1 MTIAPAFLGY
11 TARLRQF
18 MAQTGA
24 HETAESKPWMEERF
38 SGLAL
43 ELFALQF
50 DGNPVY
56 RKLCEAGG
64 LSPRAVSHWEH
75 IPAVPIGAFKEFEL
89 TSLTEAQ
96 RTTVFHSSGT
106 TGHRPSRHFHN
117 ATSLALYEASLLSW
131 FQSHMLPELD
141 AVWQNGL
148 SEGDGRPVFVILTPP
163 AAQAPHSSLV
173 HMFETVR
180 REFGAPASMFG
191 GSIEPDGAW
200 SLHLGPIDEALQAS
214 IRANRPAVLLG
225 TAFNFVHLLEHQI
238 AQKQRYKL
246 PVGSRVLETGGYKGR
261 SRAFPKVELRALIA
275 EYLGIPLSHIIGE
288 YGMSELSS
296 QAYDAVAGKTG
307 DAENGIRTFRFPPW
321 TRVRI
326 VSPETGVDAPEG
338 EAGLV
343 RLLDLA
349 NVSSVLAIQTDDVGM
364 RRGYEFELV
373 GRGPTAEPRG
383 CSLMAL

>member
-1 MTIAPAFLGY
+1 
-11 TARLRQF
+11 
-18 MAQTGA
+18 
-24 HETAESKPWMEERF
+24 MEERF
-38 SGLAL
+38 SALAL

-56 RKLCEAGG
+56 RKFCEGRG

-75 IPAVPIGAFKEFEL
+75 IPAVPISAFKEFEL
-89 TSLTEAQ
+89 TSLAEGQ

-131 FQSHMLPELD
+131 FQPHMLPELG
-141 AVWQNGL
+141 AVWRHGV
-148 SEGDGRPVFVILTPP
+148 SEGDCRPVLVILTPP
-163 AAQAPHSSLV
+163 GAQAPHSSLV

-191 GSIEPDGAW
+191 GAIEADGAW
-200 SLHLGPIDEALQAS
+200 SLHLGPIDEALQGS
-214 IRANRPAVLLG
+214 IRANRPAMLLG
-225 TAFNFVHLLEHQI
+225 TAFNFVHLLERQI
-238 AQKQRYKL
+238 AQRQCYKL

-261 SRAFPKVELRALIA
+261 SRALPKVELRALIA
-275 EYLGIPLSHIIGE
+275 EYLGIPPSHIIGE

-296 QAYDAVAGKTG
+296 QAYDTVAGKIG
-307 DAENGIRTFRFPPW
+307 KAENGIRTFRFPPW

-326 VSPETGVDAPEG
+326 VSPETGGDAPEG

-349 NVSSVLAIQTDDVGM
+349 NVSSVLAIQTDDVGI
-364 RRGYEFELV
+364 RRGGEFELA